1 MTALRLPVE
10 AEKLPCSARGC
21 STWIVRDPGERVA
34 VDADLGAAFARLAER
49 QAEVRLSKRARTDWP
64 VRIAQERRKWE
75 TVAEFER
82 IGPPP
87 SSVLAVGEPLYR
99 ASDFEHATACNGNP
113 HLPRGTAGCSCLFRE
128 RATFKDSLIA
138 GDAWNA
144 AALIENAAMNA
155 RPAPSEHAR

>member
-10 AEKLPCSARGC
+10 AKRVPWGGTCY
-21 STWIVRDPGERVA
+21 WIVRDPSGVA
-34 VDADLGAAFARLAER
+34 ATDCDLLEAFEMLAAR
-49 QAEVRLSKRARTDWP
+49 QDGFGDEPLPGWSAI
-64 VRIAQERRKWE
+64 IAQEKARWE
-75 TVAEFER
+75 
-82 IGPPP
+82 G
-87 SSVLAVGEPLYR
+87 LYV
-99 ASDFEHATACNGNP
+99 ASDFEHAATCNGNP